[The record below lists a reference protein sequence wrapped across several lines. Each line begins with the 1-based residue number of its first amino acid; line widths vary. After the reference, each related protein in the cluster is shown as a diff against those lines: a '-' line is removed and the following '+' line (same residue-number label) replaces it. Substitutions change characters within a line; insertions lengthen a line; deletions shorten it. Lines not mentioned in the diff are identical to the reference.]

1 MNEKRIK
8 EEVVKALVFF
18 TKQPYESFDLSM
30 EHFSYFPWVDRNYR
44 GENCIVP
51 TLLAMYIIQNY
62 SILNIYG
69 TLAIYEDG
77 YFQKMNDTEW
87 KAFIKAFMPKEYR
100 KRRDWE
106 DVLEELKTEY
116 PVSENQLDTNENIV
130 NFKNGI
136 VLLDSGELVPH
147 DPKYI
152 STIQLNA
159 NYISNAKIEDA
170 PTINRYLDCLCTT
183 EYAMETSDVDNDTKT
198 LLLEFAG
205 AVFSC
210 VKGSRYKKCLML
222 YGPSGAGKTQYRQ
235 LIINILGKG
244 HSLSLDLYRMQGA
257 FGTGQIQGKRLLGTG
272 DLPKATLPEM
282 SVLKN
287 LTGGDEIMIEAKYR
301 DMYSGEFRG
310 WLLYCANDL
319 PHFGGN
325 GEAIYNRFMIVPCT
339 NVIPAEKR
347 DPQLLDKMMRERDIF
362 VSVALDKFRETTQR
376 GYKFTESDAIIA
388 ERKHYQ
394 AFNDSLASFVT
405 EHCIL
410 GEKRM
415 KRSTFNIVYQAWCRE
430 NSYYTVPR
438 NSIAKKLHEL
448 YGIEAVKING
458 EYYYDI
464 KIDYSTL
471 DKSEVDYLYQGYRY

>member
-1 MNEKRIK
+1 MKKFKQELL
-8 EEVVKALVFF
+8 KAITRF
-18 TKQPYESFDLSM
+18 TGKQFTNKDSAVTLGDYLQL
-30 EHFSYFPWVDRNYR
+30 PWVTKSLSS
-44 GENCIVP
+44 GLTILP
-51 TLLAMYIIQNY
+51 QLLAMYIRETYN
-62 SILNIYG
+62 ILNNFGNLYIYIEG
-69 TLAIYEDG
+69 CYCLKSD
-77 YFQKMNDTEW
+77 NEW
-87 KAFIKAFMPKEYR
+87 KAFIKSFMPEEFR
-100 KRRDWE
+100 KKRDWE
-106 DVLEELKTEY
+106 DVLEELKTEV
-116 PVSENQLDTNENIV
+116 PISENQLNTDENIV
-130 NFKNGI
+130 NVKNGI
-136 VLLDSGELVPH
+136 VLLDSGKLVSH

-159 NYISNAKIEDA
+159 NYIPNAKIEDA
-170 PTINRYLDCLCTT
+170 PAINHYLDCLCTT
-183 EYAMETSDVDNDTKT
+183 EYAMETSDVDNDTKM

-235 LIINILGKG
+235 LIINVLGKG
-244 HSLSLDLYRMQGA
+244 HSLSLDLYRMQGT

-362 VSVALDKFRETTQR
+362 VSVALDKFRETIQH
-376 GYKFTESDAIIA
+376 GYKFTESDAIVA

-448 YGIEAVKING
+448 YGIEAVKVNG